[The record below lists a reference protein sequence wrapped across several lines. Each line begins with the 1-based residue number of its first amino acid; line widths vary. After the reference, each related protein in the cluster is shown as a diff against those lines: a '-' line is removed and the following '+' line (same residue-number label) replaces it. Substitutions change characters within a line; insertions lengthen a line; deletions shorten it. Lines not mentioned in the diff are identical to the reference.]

1 MFIGFRGNF
10 DGNNHK
16 IQEIYVNR
24 DNYAGLFGKTIGIPN
39 IKNLEVSGE
48 ITASEEGDS
57 GGIHAGGIIASC
69 GDNSYDGKIENCV
82 NYAKV
87 TSNGIAGGI
96 VGNKGSSSKTLT
108 IANCKNY
115 GEIKGKYVAGGIAG
129 QPYHNVNIV
138 NCYNMANVSGGNDS
152 VYSGISG
159 IAGYGFS
166 ATKIVNC
173 YNIGNIAGYNQAGG
187 MLGYVNWGEH
197 IVENSYNAGSVSAK
211 TYGGILGGSLISSEL
226 LQIKNA
232 YYLKD
237 KMPTGIGHGPKESE
251 ANTIPVTLNEIKSQ
265 NMVDKLNEYVTE
277 NPSKYGINLKKWKLG
292 ENGYPTFEE

>member
-1 MFIGFRGNF
+1 M
-10 DGNNHK
+10 
-16 IQEIYVNR
+16 
-24 DNYAGLFGKTIGIPN
+24 PN

-57 GGIHAGGIIASC
+57 DGIHAGGIIASC
-69 GDNSYDGKIENCV
+69 SSNSDDGKIENCV

-96 VGNKGSSSKTLT
+96 VGNKGSSSRELT

-115 GEIKGKYVAGGIAG
+115 GEIKGKYVAAGIAG

-138 NCYNMANVSGGNDS
+138 NCYNMANVSGGNS
-152 VYSGISG
+152 SGYSGISG
-159 IAGYGFS
+159 IAGYSFS
-166 ATKIVNC
+166 KTKIVNC
-173 YNIGNIAGYNQAGG
+173 YNIGNIVGYNQAGG
-187 MLGYVNWGEH
+187 MLGYVNWGEQ
-197 IVENSYNAGSVSAK
+197 IVENSYNAGNVSAQ

-237 KMPTGIGHGPKESE
+237 KIPTGIGHGPKESE
-251 ANTIPVTLNEIKSQ
+251 ADTIPVTLKEIKSQ

-277 NPSKYGINLKKWKLG
+277 NPSKYDIDLKKWKLG
-292 ENGYPTFEE
+292 DNGYPTFEE